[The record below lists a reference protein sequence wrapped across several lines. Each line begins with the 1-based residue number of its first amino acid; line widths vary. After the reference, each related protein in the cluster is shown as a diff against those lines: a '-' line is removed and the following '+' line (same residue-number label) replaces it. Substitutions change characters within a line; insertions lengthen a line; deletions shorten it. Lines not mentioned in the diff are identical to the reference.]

1 MRRARATLARGGRL
15 KDHVGMMANTHSTRR
30 VIAPVAATLV
40 ALLGAPGAHASLA
53 DEIQKREEADAVAAK
68 YDPPIATP
76 SPIQDHFA
84 VRASYVNGSVHT
96 RAQITDPNIATPG
109 TPFDGEQDLG
119 LSPRNHQARA
129 EFMFRLHNRGRV
141 RVSAMDLSRSGSVI
155 LNRTIQYGGQA
166 FQVNERV
173 NTQFDWRQFDVT
185 WLFSFLRSDR
195 FELGTGIG
203 FHFLQTEAAAVA
215 PARASS
221 RQSYTGSG
229 PFATLAVD
237 ATWRMTRRFSLNARG
252 QTFEVTASSV
262 SAKLADW
269 HADVQFRAHKNLA
282 IGLGYQSNY
291 ARLDVADQNPGG
303 SLRFTVAGPEVFLR
317 ASF

>member
-1 MRRARATLARGGRL
+1 MRRTRPTLARF
-15 KDHVGMMANTHSTRR
+15 RR
-30 VIAPVAATLV
+30 VTDHAVMMMDTLPARRAGGLLAFSLA
-40 ALLGAPGAHASLA
+40 ALLTARDAHASLA
-53 DEIQKREEADAVAAK
+53 DEIQKRDEADATAAK

-76 SPIQDHFA
+76 SPIMDHFA
-84 VRASYVNGSVHT
+84 VRASFVNGSVRT
-96 RAQITDPNIATPG
+96 QAQITDPTLATVG
-109 TPFDGEQDLG
+109 TPFNGEQDLG
-119 LSPRNHQARA
+119 LPSRSRQARA
-129 EFMFRLHNRGRV
+129 EFMFRLHNRGRL

-155 LNRTIQYGGQA
+155 LNRTIQYGGQS
-166 FQVNERV
+166 FQANERV
-173 NTQFDWRQFDVT
+173 NTQFDWRQFDLT

-203 FHFLQTEAAAVA
+203 FHFIQTEVAAVA

-229 PFATLAVD
+229 PFATLALD

-252 QTFEVTASSV
+252 QTFDVTASSV
-262 SAKLADW
+262 SAKLFDW

-282 IGLGYQSNY
+282 IGAGYQSNY
-291 ARLDVADQNPGG
+291 ARLDIADRNPGG
-303 SLRFTVAGPEVFLR
+303 NLRFTVAGPELFLR